1 MNPRENPYAD
11 NFASSKLLFNTTN
24 AFEYSTGMNTS
35 LQIFFQI
42 GILKDFATFTGK
54 HLC

>member
-24 AFEYSTGMNTS
+24 AFDRSMNIVQAWTQVCRYSS
-35 LQIFFQI
+35 
-42 GILKDFATFTGK
+42 K
-54 HLC
+54 